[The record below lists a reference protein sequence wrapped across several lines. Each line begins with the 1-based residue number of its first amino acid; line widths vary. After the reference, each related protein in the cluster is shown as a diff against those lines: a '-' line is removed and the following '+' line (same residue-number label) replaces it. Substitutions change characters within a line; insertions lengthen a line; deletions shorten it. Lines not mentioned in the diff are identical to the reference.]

1 VIAYVVA
8 TLSSPHYEFQKQ
20 SDRRQVVALFLRK
33 LCPKRNENQDLKRPV
48 AVMLILFPIDSMGV
62 SVLALMM
69 RKTMMSTLTLG

>member
-1 VIAYVVA
+1 MNSRSKAITVRWS
-8 TLSSPHYEFQKQ
+8 LF
-20 SDRRQVVALFLRK
+20 FLRK

-48 AVMLILFPIDSMGV
+48 AVMLILFPIGSMGV